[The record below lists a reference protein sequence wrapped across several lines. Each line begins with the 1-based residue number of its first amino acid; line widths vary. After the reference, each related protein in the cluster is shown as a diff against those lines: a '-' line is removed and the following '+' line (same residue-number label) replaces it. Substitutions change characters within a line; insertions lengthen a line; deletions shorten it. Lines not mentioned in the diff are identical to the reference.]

1 MRCRIA
7 VYDSSNQPSGQGS
20 NFQLYS
26 YHTLRINAFKMPE
39 QLFNDRKFRV
49 PFPVVYARN
58 TDFGKRMK
66 RTEASQGLVS
76 DSGLRKSLKI
86 MSKVFF
92 FCQLIETLTV
102 KLVTKLCRGLYDRH
116 ILKMSPTSVTN
127 M

>member
-26 YHTLRINAFKMPE
+26 YHTLRINTFKMPE

-49 PFPVVYARN
+49 PFPVVYAKN

-66 RTEASQGLVS
+66 RAEASQGLVS
-76 DSGLRKSLKI
+76 DSGLRKSLKN
-86 MSKVFF
+86 
-92 FCQLIETLTV
+92 
-102 KLVTKLCRGLYDRH
+102 VTTCH
-116 ILKMSPTSVTN
+116 
-127 M
+127 